1 MNRSAPLSV
10 SVIVATYNEET
21 DIERTMEA
29 LAALDYPAL
38 EILVIDDASK
48 DRTLDI
54 VRCYEGRIQNLRIL
68 PQTINRGV
76 AASRNVGLR
85 EAKGAVTII
94 LNADVCPKPDFIR
107 QIVPYYQ
114 EDRADYVAVNA
125 QVMNTETI
133 YARYIEARHI
143 HDQRSMDLDAIH
155 WTEGWSC
162 RREIALAVGG
172 FPEEFPGASGED
184 AVFTEA
190 LTAAGYRRA
199 LDFSIIVPHVAPPTL
214 YEFWQQ
220 RMGRGRGGAYRLFA
234 YEKRPAIWWRVL
246 FSTLATLL
254 LVALMIPALRYA
266 WELKEFSPEGR
277 RDWLGLAW
285 AHTVDR
291 IGVAIGYWRGFREII
306 RKQRQAA

>member
-1 MNRSAPLSV
+1 MKHSDPVLV
-10 SVIVATYNEET
+10 SVIVTTYNEEM

-38 EILVIDDASK
+38 EILVVDDASK

-54 VRCYEGRIQNLRIL
+54 VGCYEGRIQNLRIL
-68 PQTINRGV
+68 PQAINRGV

-85 EAKGAVTII
+85 EARGAIAVI
-94 LNADVCPKPDFIR
+94 LNADVCPKPDFIHH
-107 QIVPYYQ
+107 IVPYYV

-125 QVMNTETI
+125 QVMNMQTI

-143 HDQRSMDLDAIH
+143 HDQRTMDQDTIH

-190 LTAAGYRRA
+190 LAAAGYRRA
-199 LDFSIIVPHVAPPTL
+199 LDFSIVVPHVAPPTL
-214 YEFWQQ
+214 YEFWKQ
-220 RMGRGRGGAYRLFA
+220 RIGRGRGGAYRLFA
-234 YEKRPAIWWRVL
+234 YEKQPAVWWRVL
-246 FSTLATLL
+246 ISTLATLL
-254 LVALMIPALRYA
+254 LAGIMIPALHYA
-266 WELKEFSPEGR
+266 WQLKEFSPRGS

-285 AHTVDR
+285 VHMVDR
-291 IGVAIGYWRGFREII
+291 AGVAVGYWRGYREIS
-306 RKQRQAA
+306 RKRQQAA